1 MEVAYDY
8 RVRQTAA
15 RLSDCRLLRE
25 EASQLPSASLALQRP
40 NFQARRP
47 AASAD
52 LQVRPRTEVQNGL
65 AGNAAHLLKP
75 KRGCYACGAAT
86 WAVELPITGA

>member
-1 MEVAYDY
+1 MMGH
-8 RVRQTAA
+8 
-15 RLSDCRLLRE
+15 L
-25 EASQLPSASLALQRP
+25 
-40 NFQARRP
+40 QARRP
-47 AASAD
+47 AASAVSY
-52 LQVRPRTEVQNGL
+52 LRPRNDLHNGL